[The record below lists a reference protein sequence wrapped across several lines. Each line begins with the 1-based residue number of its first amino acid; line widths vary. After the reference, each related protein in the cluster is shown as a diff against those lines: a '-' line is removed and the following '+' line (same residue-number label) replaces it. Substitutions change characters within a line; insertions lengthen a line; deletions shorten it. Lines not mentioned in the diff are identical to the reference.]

1 MEIMPEEDVQI
12 SPPEHPRSLPEA
24 KRITR
29 ERARDLGGL
38 IVKYARR
45 HFPEMD
51 KRPEA
56 ETEAPPKMTGT
67 HAVALRFLRVIPV
80 ILGALFLASFFWDF
94 DGISADVFGRLVQ
107 FEGLLRVTAVSGLIG
122 FLTNWLAITMLFRP
136 RRRRPVFGQ
145 GLIPSQR
152 ERVIYR
158 LAQAVSDELINEE
171 IIKRTIQ
178 ESGTIKQYRD
188 LALNVVRG
196 VVEDP
201 EFRTDIKQLV
211 LDYTQRV
218 LTSRE
223 VRLRL
228 AAIAAE
234 RIEDEAGSGFG
245 ALALRLYRYFREDD
259 FQQRLDGAIQSIPS
273 ALDRLL
279 DEADHVLD
287 ILPHKIEARAD
298 DIERW
303 ATASVLGF
311 VEKMNV
317 HGMIIENMRRYD
329 ESKLE
334 YLIKNTSNE
343 QLNYIK
349 YLGGVLGLFGGLVIW
364 QPAIALTLFG
374 VVGGSLLLID
384 ALLMKLWEKGTGV

>member
-1 MEIMPEEDVQI
+1 
-12 SPPEHPRSLPEA
+12 
-24 KRITR
+24 
-29 ERARDLGGL
+29 
-38 IVKYARR
+38 
-45 HFPEMD
+45 
-51 KRPEA
+51 
-56 ETEAPPKMTGT
+56 MTGT
-67 HAVALRFLRVIPV
+67 HAFALRFLRVIPIV
-80 ILGALFLASFFWDF
+80 LAALFVLSFFWDF
-94 DGISADVFGRLVQ
+94 SGMSARAFGRTIV

-136 RRRRPVFGQ
+136 RRRHPVFGQ

-188 LALNVVRG
+188 MGLSVVRG

-201 EFRTDIKQLV
+201 DFRSDMKQLV
-211 LDYTQRV
+211 LDYTERV

-228 AAIAAE
+228 ASIAAE
-234 RIEDEAGSGFG
+234 RIEDEAGTGFG

-287 ILPHKIEARAD
+287 ILPEKIEARAD

-317 HGMIIENMRRYD
+317 NRIIIDNMRRYD
-329 ESKLE
+329 ERKLE

-349 YLGGVLGLFGGLVIW
+349 YLGGVLGFFGGLVIW
-364 QPAIALTLFG
+364 QPVIALTVFG
-374 VVGGSLLLID
+374 VVGGSLFLVD
-384 ALLMKLWEKGTGV
+384 SLLMKMRG